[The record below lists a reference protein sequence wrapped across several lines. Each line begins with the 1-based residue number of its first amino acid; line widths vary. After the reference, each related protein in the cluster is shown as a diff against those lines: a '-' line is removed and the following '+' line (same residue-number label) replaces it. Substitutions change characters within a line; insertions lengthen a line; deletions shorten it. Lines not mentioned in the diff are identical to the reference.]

1 VQQKLR
7 VDTAGVQAMA
17 SGWGASI
24 GELQAL
30 TAPAAVGLSSQPS
43 AIAVNAAHAEVTAFT
58 ESLAARL
65 DNRATHATY
74 AEGRYIA
81 NETQS
86 ANELTT
92 VVSP

>member
-17 SGWGASI
+17 SGWGACV

-30 TAPAAVGLSSQPS
+30 TAPAGAGLSSQPS

-58 ESLAARL
+58 EALAVRV
-65 DNRATHATY
+65 DTRATHAAY
-74 AEGRYIA
+74 ADGRYIA

-92 VVSP
+92 VVRP

>member
-1 VQQKLR
+1 MQQKLG

-17 SGWGASI
+17 SSWGACV

-30 TAPAAVGLSSQPS
+30 TAPAGVGLSSQPS

-58 ESLAARL
+58 EALAARV
-65 DNRATHATY
+65 DTRAAHVAY
-74 AEGRYIA
+74 ADGRYIA

-92 VVSP
+92 VVRP